1 MRLTRVF
8 ELYVPPMERINAFP
22 TVGAAIGRPLQQCD
36 IVQTDERC
44 SPLRHRSN
52 GFDEVLQLLGDNRV
66 AGIVKVQTVHGV
78 GIENCRIV
86 GVKTQIVI

>member
-22 TVGAAIGRPLQQCD
+22 TVGAANGRLLQQCD
-36 IVQTDERC
+36 IVQTDEQC

-66 AGIVKVQTVHGV
+66 AGIVKVQTVHSVGV
-78 GIENCRIV
+78 EDFGIV
-86 GVKTQIVI
+86 GVKA